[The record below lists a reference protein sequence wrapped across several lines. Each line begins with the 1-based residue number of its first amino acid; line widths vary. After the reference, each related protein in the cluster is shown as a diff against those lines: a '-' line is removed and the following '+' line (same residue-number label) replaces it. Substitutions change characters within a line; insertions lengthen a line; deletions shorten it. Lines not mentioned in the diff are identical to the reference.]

1 MQIVHKFSK
10 LPLAKMFSILIFAIA
25 FLVSSAIQSLKYYQS
40 KEILESDLASKAEMV
55 LALGRA
61 QNPKHAESIQNGMIV
76 YKRIDPKSAVT
87 DPLEREIVS
96 KVHQQKSS
104 HVTMKTEHYYIRAE
118 RNSQGVIT
126 YVALKLDAYQ
136 HALHN
141 LIMSSM
147 LLWVLNI
154 SILLMMINYLFK
166 KFIVNRINEILEVI
180 DHVSKGNFIDE
191 EIFDQQKLQRE
202 SRNEIDK
209 IYLNLYQMIQ
219 SLKPVLGDVIK
230 NSKEVVFESLY
241 GYGKVQDNVSLIKK
255 QSHSVESSTGRIT
268 TVMQMSEA
276 LERRMNELLEKADRS
291 IDTVREGVTIV
302 DRNIDSSSAVMASM
316 QETITLVEEL
326 RAFSQEISITL
337 SKISDIANETNLI
350 SLNAAIEAAR
360 AGEHGRGFAVVA
372 EKIRELADIS
382 LQNATDINHIIGSIQ
397 TNIESVTVSAH
408 HTNAII
414 EQLNESSEVLQENF
428 QVIDSVIQDTGHTL
442 KSFGKEFVEQE
453 SHLKSVQKDLHSVHE
468 SSQLLRKNS
477 DVVEES
483 INEITH
489 MSAHLQ
495 QVSEQFDV
503 MVDKRASVRKLIVPP
518 ITVHVTDGE
527 ATIDCYLYDISE
539 GGISLIVTKKDNRF
553 QCERGKIYTLKSDKD
568 RSLQINGKKIEMVYL
583 FNKKDES
590 TMRIGAKFV

>member
-191 EIFDQQKLQRE
+191 EIFNQQKLQRE